1 MIKKKFTINQN
12 EGKRFSIQSGDI
24 NKIHINQKYA
34 YNSIFGKKICFGSQV
49 LIKILNIIRISFK
62 ENFYLKISFNQP
74 VFYEIPIY
82 IHINKK
88 NKKIFIEIFQ
98 SNKFIGIIEI
108 EKNKLFTDENIK
120 NKIENRKAKKKFSKK
135 SSKKFLF
142 KKINPNSS
150 DNVKLKDLLMRLSKY
165 VGVYYPGENSL
176 LIEIEVFYSKNLK
189 FKKFQVDSLEYD
201 KRFKLIDNRI
211 KFGNFLVLFKSLDRP
226 KFDINKKYR
235 YSKKIK
241 KIIKNLKDNV
251 LIIGSSQGIGLQ
263 FLQLFKMNKKIKI
276 FATYNNNKININSP
290 NIYKI
295 KFNIKKDLNKIIKI
309 ISKNSSLK
317 IFYFISDKIYFEKKL
332 DIKIQKNYKFLF
344 LDTPIKII
352 NKNIKNKNILF
363 FYPSTTNIKIDKNS
377 PYSKIKLIAEKKLK
391 ILKKISKMKI
401 LIHRFPAIYSRQSIN
416 LFNREPLSLN
426 GYLEKN
432 SNLLKH
438 IVNKN

>member
-1 MIKKKFTINQN
+1 MIKKRFIITQN
-12 EGKRFSIQSGDI
+12 EGKKFSIQSGDI
-24 NKIHINQKYA
+24 NKIHINQNYA

-49 LIKILNIIRISFK
+49 LIKILKIIRIPFN

-88 NKKIFIEIFQ
+88 KKKRILIEIFQ
-98 SNKFIGIIEI
+98 SNKFIGIIEVD
-108 EKNKLFTDENIK
+108 KGKTFTDENIK
-120 NKIENRKAKKKFSKK
+120 KKFENRKIKKKFSKK
-135 SSKKFLF
+135 FLF
-142 KKINPNSS
+142 NRINDNS
-150 DNVKLKDLLMRLSKY
+150 NNNIKLKDLLMRLSKY

-176 LIEIEVFYSKNLK
+176 LLEIEVFYNKNLK
-189 FKKFQVDSLEYD
+189 FKKFQIESSEHD

-211 KFGNFLVLFKSLDRP
+211 KFGNFIVLFKSLDRP
-226 KFDINKKYR
+226 KFDINKKYK

-241 KIIKNLKDNV
+241 KVIKDLQDDV

-309 ISKNSSLK
+309 IAKNSSLK

-332 DIKIQKNYKFLF
+332 DVKIKKNYKFLF
-344 LDTPIKII
+344 VDMPIKII
-352 NKNIKNKNILF
+352 NKYIKNKRISF
-363 FYPSTTNIKIDKNS
+363 FYPSTTNIDIDKNS

-391 ILKKISKMKI
+391 TLKKISKMKI

>member
-1 MIKKKFTINQN
+1 
-12 EGKRFSIQSGDI
+12 
-24 NKIHINQKYA
+24 
-34 YNSIFGKKICFGSQV
+34 
-49 LIKILNIIRISFK
+49 
-62 ENFYLKISFNQP
+62 
-74 VFYEIPIY
+74 
-82 IHINKK
+82 
-88 NKKIFIEIFQ
+88 
-98 SNKFIGIIEI
+98 
-108 EKNKLFTDENIK
+108 
-120 NKIENRKAKKKFSKK
+120 
-135 SSKKFLF
+135 
-142 KKINPNSS
+142 
-150 DNVKLKDLLMRLSKY
+150 MRLSKY

-189 FKKFQVDSLEYD
+189 FKKFQVDSLEHD

-226 KFDINKKYR
+226 KFDINKKYK

-241 KIIKNLKDNV
+241 KIIKNLKDDV

-344 LDTPIKII
+344 LDAPIKII
-352 NKNIKNKNILF
+352 NENIKKKNILF
-363 FYPSTTNIKIDKNS
+363 FYPSTTNIKINKNS

>member
-1 MIKKKFTINQN
+1 MIKKRFIITQN
-12 EGKRFSIQSGDI
+12 EGKKFSIQSGDI
-24 NKIHINQKYA
+24 NKIHINQNYA

-49 LIKILNIIRISFK
+49 LIKILKIIRIPFN

-74 VFYEIPIY
+74 VFYEIPIC

-88 NKKIFIEIFQ
+88 KNKRILIEIFQ
-98 SNKFIGIIEI
+98 SNKFIGIIEVDK
-108 EKNKLFTDENIK
+108 EKTFTDENIK
-120 NKIENRKAKKKFSKK
+120 KKSENRKIKKKFSKK
-135 SSKKFLF
+135 FLF
-142 KKINPNSS
+142 NRINDNS
-150 DNVKLKDLLMRLSKY
+150 NNNIKLKDLLMRLSKY

-176 LIEIEVFYSKNLK
+176 LLEIEVFYNKNLK
-189 FKKFQVDSLEYD
+189 FKKFQVESTEHD
-201 KRFKLIDNRI
+201 KRFKLIDNSI
-211 KFGNFLVLFKSLDRP
+211 KFGNFIVLFKSLDRP
-226 KFDINKKYR
+226 KFDINKKYK

-241 KIIKNLKDNV
+241 KVIEDLQDDV

-295 KFNIKKDLNKIIKI
+295 KFDIKKDLNKIIKI
-309 ISKNSSLK
+309 ITKNSSLK

-332 DIKIQKNYKFLF
+332 DGKIQKNYKFLF
-344 LDTPIKII
+344 VDMPIKII
-352 NKNIKNKNILF
+352 NKYIKNKKISF
-363 FYPSTTNIKIDKNS
+363 FYPSTTNIDIDKNS

-391 ILKKISKMKI
+391 TLKKISKMKI

>member
-1 MIKKKFTINQN
+1 MIKKRFIITQN
-12 EGKRFSIQSGDI
+12 EGKKFSIQSGDI
-24 NKIHINQKYA
+24 NKIHINQNYA

-49 LIKILNIIRISFK
+49 LIKILKIIRIPFN

-82 IHINKK
+82 IHINQKK
-88 NKKIFIEIFQ
+88 NKKILIEIFQ
-98 SNKFIGIIEI
+98 SNKFIGIIEVDK
-108 EKNKLFTDENIK
+108 EKTFTDENIK
-120 NKIENRKAKKKFSKK
+120 KKSENRKIKKKFSKK
-135 SSKKFLF
+135 FLF
-142 KKINPNSS
+142 NRINDNS
-150 DNVKLKDLLMRLSKY
+150 NNNIKLKDLLMRLSKY

-176 LIEIEVFYSKNLK
+176 LLEIEVFYNKNLK
-189 FKKFQVDSLEYD
+189 FKKFQVESTEHD
-201 KRFKLIDNRI
+201 KRFKLIDNSI
-211 KFGNFLVLFKSLDRP
+211 KFGNFIVLFKSLDRP
-226 KFDINKKYR
+226 KFDINKKYK

-241 KIIKNLKDNV
+241 KVIEDLQDDV

-295 KFNIKKDLNKIIKI
+295 KFDIKKDLNKIIKI
-309 ISKNSSLK
+309 ITKNSSLK

-332 DIKIQKNYKFLF
+332 DGKIQKNYKFLF
-344 LDTPIKII
+344 VDMPIKII
-352 NKNIKNKNILF
+352 NKYIKNKKISF
-363 FYPSTTNIKIDKNS
+363 FYPSTTNIDIDKNS

-391 ILKKISKMKI
+391 TLKKISKMKI

>member
-1 MIKKKFTINQN
+1 MIKKRFIITQN
-12 EGKRFSIQSGDI
+12 EGKKFSIQSGDI
-24 NKIHINQKYA
+24 NKIHINQNYA

-49 LIKILNIIRISFK
+49 LIKILKIIRIPFN

-88 NKKIFIEIFQ
+88 KNKRILIEIFQ
-98 SNKFIGIIEI
+98 SNKFIGIIEVD
-108 EKNKLFTDENIK
+108 KGKTFTDENIK
-120 NKIENRKAKKKFSKK
+120 KKFENRKIKKKFSKK
-135 SSKKFLF
+135 FLF
-142 KKINPNSS
+142 NRINDNS
-150 DNVKLKDLLMRLSKY
+150 NNNIKLKDLLMRLSKY

-176 LIEIEVFYSKNLK
+176 LLEIEVFYNKNLK
-189 FKKFQVDSLEYD
+189 FKKFQIESSEYD

-211 KFGNFLVLFKSLDRP
+211 KFGNFIVLFKSLDRP
-226 KFDINKKYR
+226 KFDINKKYK

-241 KIIKNLKDNV
+241 KVIKNLQDDV

-309 ISKNSSLK
+309 IAKNSSLK

-332 DIKIQKNYKFLF
+332 DVKIKKNYKFLF
-344 LDTPIKII
+344 VDMPIKII
-352 NKNIKNKNILF
+352 NKYIKNKRISF
-363 FYPSTTNIKIDKNS
+363 FYPSTTNIDIDKNS

-391 ILKKISKMKI
+391 TLKKISKMKI

>member
-1 MIKKKFTINQN
+1 MIKKKFIITQN
-12 EGKRFSIQSGDI
+12 EGKKFSIQSGDI
-24 NKIHINQKYA
+24 NKIHINQNYA

-49 LIKILNIIRISFK
+49 LIKILNIIKISFN

-74 VFYEIPIY
+74 LFYEIPIY
-82 IHINKK
+82 IHIHKKK
-88 NKKIFIEIFQ
+88 NKKILIEIIQ
-98 SNKFIGIIEI
+98 SNKFIGIIELD
-108 EKNKLFTDENIK
+108 KGKTFTDKNIK
-120 NKIENRKAKKKFSKK
+120 NKIENRKVKKKFN
-135 SSKKFLF
+135 KKFIF
-142 KKINPNSS
+142 NKINHNSNN
-150 DNVKLKDLLMRLSKY
+150 NVKLKDLLMRLSKY
-165 VGVYYPGENSL
+165 VGMYYPGENSL
-176 LIEIEVFYSKNLK
+176 LIEIEVIYNKNLK
-189 FKKFQVDSLEYD
+189 FKKFQVESSEYD

-211 KFGNFLVLFKSLDRP
+211 KFGNFIVLFKSLDRP
-226 KFDINKKYR
+226 KFDINKRYK

-241 KIIKNLKDNV
+241 KVIKDLKDDV

-295 KFNIKKDLNKIIKI
+295 KFDIKKDLNKIIKI
-309 ISKNSSLK
+309 ITKNSSLK
-317 IFYFISDKIYFEKKL
+317 IFYFISDKIYFEKKI
-332 DIKIQKNYKFLF
+332 DAKIQKNYKFLF
-344 LDTPIKII
+344 VDMPIKII
-352 NKNIKNKNILF
+352 NKYIKNKKISF
-363 FYPSTTNIKIDKNS
+363 FYPSTTNIDIDKNS

-391 ILKKISKMKI
+391 TLKKISKMKI

>member
-12 EGKRFSIQSGDI
+12 EGKKFSIQSGDI

-49 LIKILNIIRISFK
+49 LIKILNIIKISFK

-108 EKNKLFTDENIK
+108 DKNKLFTGENIK
-120 NKIENRKAKKKFSKK
+120 NKIENKKVKKKF
-135 SSKKFLF
+135 SKKFLF
-142 KKINPNSS
+142 KKINPYSS
-150 DNVKLKDLLMRLSKY
+150 DNVKLKNLLMRLSKY

-226 KFDINKKYR
+226 KFDINKKYK

-241 KIIKNLKDNV
+241 KIIKNLKDDV

-263 FLQLFKMNKKIKI
+263 FLQLFKMNKK
-276 FATYNNNKININSP
+276 
-290 NIYKI
+290 
-295 KFNIKKDLNKIIKI
+295 
-309 ISKNSSLK
+309 
-317 IFYFISDKIYFEKKL
+317 
-332 DIKIQKNYKFLF
+332 
-344 LDTPIKII
+344 
-352 NKNIKNKNILF
+352 NKNICNI
-363 FYPSTTNIKIDKNS
+363 
-377 PYSKIKLIAEKKLK
+377 
-391 ILKKISKMKI
+391 
-401 LIHRFPAIYSRQSIN
+401 Q
-416 LFNREPLSLN
+416 
-426 GYLEKN
+426 
-432 SNLLKH
+432 
-438 IVNKN
+438 